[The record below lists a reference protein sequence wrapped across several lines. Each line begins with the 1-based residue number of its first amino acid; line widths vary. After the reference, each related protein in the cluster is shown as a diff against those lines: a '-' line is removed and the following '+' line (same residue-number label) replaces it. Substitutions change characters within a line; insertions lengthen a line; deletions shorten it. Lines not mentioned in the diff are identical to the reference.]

1 MANRFCT
8 QCGGPLL
15 PEARFCTAC
24 GQRIGGARPRLPL
37 RGPGLERWAPLLVL
51 ATVVALGGFAVAL
64 GTRSAPPPNVPPP
77 RGQQAQAPAGMPS
90 DHPPLEVPED
100 VRKVIAKMADTA
112 KQKPDDLE
120 AWRQLGFVQYRAGQV
135 DPKYL
140 DDATATYTH
149 VLEKAPDDLDAI
161 RALGN
166 IAYDRN
172 DPTRA
177 TEFYRRYLTLKPDD
191 LGIQTDLAT
200 MQLAAKQYDDALAGY
215 QAVLRTDPNFFQAQ
229 FNLAIAYRAK
239 GEDELAVA
247 ALRRAREIAPDD
259 DTRQRVD
266 QLVAHVAGGP
276 PPGPGGGGAPG
287 GGAAPGAPATSGDL
301 HSAVEAIFRS
311 HPIAGSR
318 IDRIEWTG
326 DDGAR
331 VVLREFPMNSMPP
344 MVRQKFIDRIRGGL
358 RQAKSDHQVTAQVTI
373 ELVDADS
380 GTVMETIAE

>member
-1 MANRFCT
+1 VV
-8 QCGGPLL
+8 
-15 PEARFCTAC
+15 
-24 GQRIGGARPRLPL
+24 L
-37 RGPGLERWAPLLVL
+37 RGPGLERWAPLIVL
-51 ATVVALGGFAVAL
+51 GVVAVLGGFAVAL

-77 RGQQAQAPAGMPS
+77 RGQQAQAPGGMPA

-112 KQKPDDLE
+112 KEKPDDLD

-135 DPKYL
+135 DPAYL
-140 DDATATYTH
+140 DDATATYRH

-177 TEFYRRYLTLKPDD
+177 MEFYRRYLTLKPDD

-200 MQLAAKQYDDALAGY
+200 MQLAAKQYDEALAGY

-239 GEDELAVA
+239 GDDELAVA

-266 QLVAHVAGGP
+266 QLVAHVSGGP
-276 PPGPGGGGAPG
+276 PPGGAGAAAPG
-287 GGAAPGAPATSGDL
+287 GQAPAGGDL

-318 IDRIEWTG
+318 IDRIDWVG
-326 DDGAR
+326 DDNAR
-331 VVLREFPMNSMPP
+331 VLLREFPMSSMPP

-358 RQAKSDHQVTAQVTI
+358 RQAKSDHQVTAAVTV
-373 ELVDADS
+373 ELVDAES